1 VSTAERLAHEL
12 GFPASFFFRADMPAV
27 DNVSFRAQSRMRA
40 RTRDQALAMSVL
52 IAEFD
57 RWLHE
62 RFRFNEPSLPPEL
75 QGCDPAAAALAL
87 REHCGLGIGPAP
99 NLVHL
104 AELLGVRVMA
114 TAFASE
120 RLDAFSYWSGRR
132 PYVAL
137 NSKGT
142 AERRRWNL
150 AHEIGHLV
158 LHSGPHHLPGD
169 RKSEDEADGFAAE
182 LLMPAEGVR
191 LLGGLAPSLQSVRQQ
206 KLHWKVSA
214 MAYIRRLRDLE
225 FITDWQ
231 HRSLVVEASSA
242 KLRSSEDDI
251 EREAS
256 PVLAMV
262 MSDLRAKGYTEARI
276 AKELSLRSDD
286 IAVMIHGLA
295 PTVLAGGGAGG
306 TGLTPRLRLLP

>member
-1 VSTAERLAHEL
+1 
-12 GFPASFFFRADMPAV
+12 
-27 DNVSFRAQSRMRA
+27 
-40 RTRDQALAMSVL
+40 
-52 IAEFD
+52 
-57 RWLHE
+57 
-62 RFRFNEPSLPPEL
+62 
-75 QGCDPAAAALAL
+75 
-87 REHCGLGIGPAP
+87 
-99 NLVHL
+99 
-104 AELLGVRVMA
+104 
-114 TAFASE
+114 
-120 RLDAFSYWSGRR
+120 
-132 PYVAL
+132 
-137 NSKGT
+137 
-142 AERRRWNL
+142 
-150 AHEIGHLV
+150 
-158 LHSGPHHLPGD
+158 
-169 RKSEDEADGFAAE
+169 
-182 LLMPAEGVR
+182 
-191 LLGGLAPSLQSVRQQ
+191 
-206 KLHWKVSA
+206 

-306 TGLTPRLRLLP
+306 TGLTPRLRLLPQMSG